1 MKGTYK
7 VTGLT
12 EPQTITKKD
21 GSSCLKQIVTL
32 QELGGKYEDQYVAT
46 LLSEYPS
53 YLKKGS
59 VVAAALRFS
68 VREYE
73 GQEYQDVLLQEYV
86 TVYANPAGE
95 LPKVPS
101 I

>member
-7 VTGLT
+7 VIGLT
-12 EPQTITKKD
+12 EPQKITKKD
-21 GSSCLKQIVTL
+21 GSNCMKQIVTL
-32 QELGGKYEDQYVAT
+32 QELGGKWEDQYVAT

-86 TVYANPAGE
+86 TVYVNPVGE

-101 I
+101 M

>member
-7 VTGLT
+7 VIALT

-21 GSSCLKQIVTL
+21 GSNCLKQMVTL
-32 QELGGKYEDQYVAT
+32 QELGGKWEDQYVAT

-53 YLKKGS
+53 YLKRGS

-73 GQEYQDVLLQEYV
+73 GQDYQDILLQEYV
-86 TVYANPAGE
+86 TVYVNPAAD
-95 LPKVPS
+95 LPKVAS